1 MMTEVATQTAT
12 ALNGFCDWAAAVQWD
27 DLPADMPARAGLIL
41 LDDFGSLIAARHEPE
56 LVALR
61 AGLARASGPAEAML
75 HDGRGARMDRF
86 SAALAN
92 GAGSDWCELDGGYRL
107 AVCHAAIYCI
117 PALLAEAEATGAN
130 LRDTLLALIVGYD
143 CVARVARTYAFP
155 ALTMHPHGGL
165 ATIGAAAAVA
175 KLRGLSAEDMAAAVN
190 SAAALVVPGPFNHAV
205 EGALMRNVWPGI
217 CAQNGLRA
225 VDWVGIGITGGRH
238 ALHEV
243 FADIFGATPT
253 PARLTEALGQD
264 FAMRDGYHKMHACCQ
279 YSHSM
284 VEALLEATEGQR
296 LDVAKIGAITV
307 ATHPKGQMLDN
318 ARPATTL
325 AAKFSMQHVAAV
337 TLAFGHAGA
346 SAFHAD
352 TLTDPAIDRLRG
364 LVSLVA
370 HGDVGAWPED
380 RPARV
385 SVTVTDG
392 RVLTAECR
400 SAQGGSDRPFDRG
413 QIIAKARAN
422 LAETHPRLAG
432 QAEVFAEATDKG
444 LLGRPVSDLLLPG

>member
-1 MMTEVATQTAT
+1 MAETTADSL
-12 ALNGFCDWAAAVQWD
+12 AAFCDWASGVRWD
-27 DLPADMPARAGLIL
+27 DLPADLPARAGLIL
-41 LDDFGSLIAARHEPE
+41 LDDFASLVAARNEPE

-75 HDGRGARMDRF
+75 HDGSGARMDRF

-175 KLRGLSAEDMAAAVN
+175 KLRGLSAADMAAAVN

-253 PARLTEALGQD
+253 PARLTEALGED

-284 VEALLEATEGQR
+284 VEAMLEAVAGQS
-296 LDVAKIGAITV
+296 VAPADIRAITV

-364 LVSLVA
+364 LVHLVA
-370 HGDVGAWPED
+370 HDTIAPWPED

-385 SVTVTDG
+385 SVTLAGG
-392 RVLTAECR
+392 RVLTGECR
-400 SAQGGSDRPFDRG
+400 SAQGGSDRPFARD
-413 QIIAKARAN
+413 QIIAKAVDN
-422 LAETHPRLAG
+422 LAATHPRLAA
-432 QAEVFAEATDKG
+432 QAARLADAADSA
-444 LLGRPVSDLLLPG
+444 LLGGAVSALLQPG